1 MKDFD
6 YTVSL
11 RVRHPSIDPKEL
23 TEKLG
28 FAPHY
33 SWRAGDRK
41 QDASGEPGEGT
52 YRETYWFGRLPS
64 MSAETI
70 PDRSPGMWAEGI
82 PDLPL
87 EGAIMFALLRL
98 QRADEFWRALVASG
112 GTARFIVEIY
122 GGRDL
127 TLDLSPA
134 TLAMLARFGVAISV
148 DVHTE
153 MQAVA

>member
-11 RVRHPSIDPKEL
+11 RIRHPSIDPEEL

-33 SWRAGDRK
+33 SWRAGDPKR
-41 QDASGEPGEGT
+41 DASGEPGEGT

-64 MSAETI
+64 MSLGTI
-70 PDRSPGMWAEGI
+70 ADTPLGAI

-87 EGAIMFALLRL
+87 EGAIMLALLRL
-98 QRADEFWRALVASG
+98 QRADEFWSALVASG
-112 GTARFIVEIY
+112 GTARVIVEIY

-127 TLDLSPA
+127 TLDLSPP
-134 TLAMLARFGVAISV
+134 TLAMLARLGLAISV